1 MPTWVTPQADTVAFD
16 MDGTLVD
23 STETAV
29 EGARAGLTRFY
40 RDLGVAAAVPDAET
54 IRSLI
59 GMPSLEYFAALVPAS
74 YRDRA
79 AKVRE
84 YVSEE
89 EVRLIAGGS
98 TRLFPGALDVLA
110 VLRARGYGLILVS
123 NCGPTYFDAVR
134 GHCGLKGRF
143 DREYCLA
150 HAPRGDKTSA
160 LERALRELGSRS
172 AVMVGDKKYDLDAGR
187 ANGMRVIGCRYGF
200 NAPGELAGA
209 DAWVDAIGEVP
220 AQLPDVANPRLE

>member
-1 MPTWVTPQADTVAFD
+1 MAPRVTPHADTVAFD

-29 EGARAGLTRFY
+29 EGARAGLARFY
-40 RDLGVAAAVPDAET
+40 RDLGVEPALPDPGT
-54 IRSLI
+54 IRRMI
-59 GMPSLEYFAALVPAS
+59 GMPSLEYFAALVPAP
-74 YRDRA
+74 YRDCA
-79 AKVRE
+79 AKIRE
-84 YVSEE
+84 YVSVE

-110 VLRARGYGLILVS
+110 WLRGRGYRLILVS
-123 NCGPTYFDAVR
+123 NCGPVYFDAVR
-134 GHCGLKGRF
+134 RHCGLAGRF

-150 HAPRGDKTSA
+150 HAPRGDKASA

-187 ANGMRVIGCRYGF
+187 ANGMKVIGCRYGF
-200 NAPGELAGA
+200 HAPHELDGA

-220 AQLPDVANPRLE
+220 ALLPEAATR